1 MWRHLLYLVGA
12 VGVAFLAALLIALVV
27 EPRLAGP
34 ALTGRLRQLS
44 ALLSL
49 VLVGGSGY
57 IMFCWLQYAI
67 ATHRRSARPW
77 PRS

>member
-1 MWRHLLYLVGA
+1 MWRHVLYLVGTIGA
-12 VGVAFLAALLIALVV
+12 AFLAAFLIALVV

-34 ALTGRLRQLS
+34 ALSGRSRQIS

-57 IMFCWLQYAI
+57 IMFHWLQYAI
-67 ATHRRSARPW
+67 TAHSRLGR
-77 PRS
+77 